1 MCKGKERKGKL
12 MKPGKE
18 TIEAQG
24 QLLAFNAIITSLISS
39 NPGLKINEKQIG
51 ELIFEIS
58 AKSEVRDPDVEIKAR
73 AVMNSILSQRN
84 PD

>member
-1 MCKGKERKGKL
+1 

-24 QLLAFNAIITSLISS
+24 QLLAFNAIITSLMSS
-39 NPGLKINEKQIG
+39 NPGLRIDEKQIG
-51 ELIFEIS
+51 KLILDIS

-73 AVMNSILSQRN
+73 AVMHSILSQRN
-84 PD
+84 PN